1 MFLTKNAPLAL
12 AQRQALHNQALELR
26 QKYRPSVYKVNM
38 QRKSNGLYKIGK
50 TTMLDNFD
58 VRGEN

>member
-1 MFLTKNAPLAL
+1 MLI
-12 AQRQALHNQALELR
+12 LHNQALGLR

-38 QRKSNGLYKIGK
+38 QRKSNGLYKKGK